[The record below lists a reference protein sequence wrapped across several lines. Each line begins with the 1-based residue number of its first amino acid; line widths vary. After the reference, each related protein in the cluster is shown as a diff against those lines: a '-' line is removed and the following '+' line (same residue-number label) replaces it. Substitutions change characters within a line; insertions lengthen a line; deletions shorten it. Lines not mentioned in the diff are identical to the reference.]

1 MLCVLL
7 ILMLSIDE
15 CKKILNKKEQEYTT
29 EQIKEI
35 RLILYKLAD
44 IVYTENYIQNEQ
56 LNRKKSNSLQKS

>member
-15 CKKILNKKEQEYTT
+15 CKKILNKTERKYTT

-35 RLILYKLAD
+35 RLTLYKLAD

-56 LNRKKSNSLQKS
+56 LNREKSNSLQKS

>member
-1 MLCVLL
+1 
-7 ILMLSIDE
+7 MLSIDE
-15 CKKILNKKEQEYTT
+15 CKKILNKTKRKDTT

-35 RLILYKLAD
+35 RLTLYKLAD

>member
-1 MLCVLL
+1 
-7 ILMLSIDE
+7 MLSIVE
-15 CKKILNKKEQEYTT
+15 CKKILNKTEQKYTT

-44 IVYTENYIQNEQ
+44 IVYTEKNNQNEQ

>member
-1 MLCVLL
+1 
-7 ILMLSIDE
+7 MLSIDE
-15 CKKILNKKEQEYTT
+15 CKKILNKTEQKYTT

-44 IVYTENYIQNEQ
+44 IVYTEKNNQNEQ

>member
-1 MLCVLL
+1 
-7 ILMLSIDE
+7 MLSIDE
-15 CKKILNKKEQEYTT
+15 CKKILNKTEQKYTT

-35 RLILYKLAD
+35 RLTLYKLAD

>member
-15 CKKILNKKEQEYTT
+15 CKKILNKTERKYTT

-35 RLILYKLAD
+35 RLTLYKLAD

>member
-15 CKKILNKKEQEYTT
+15 CKKILNKKEQQYTT

-35 RLILYKLAD
+35 RLILYKLAE
-44 IVYTENYIQNEQ
+44 IVYTENHIQNEQ
-56 LNRKKSNSLQKS
+56 LNREKSNSL

>member
-15 CKKILNKKEQEYTT
+15 CKKILNKTEQKYTT

-35 RLILYKLAD
+35 RLTLYKVAD
-44 IVYTENYIQNEQ
+44 IIYTEKKTQNEQ
-56 LNRKKSNSLQKS
+56 LNREKSNYL

>member
-1 MLCVLL
+1 
-7 ILMLSIDE
+7 MLSIDE
-15 CKKILNKKEQEYTT
+15 CKKILNKTERKYTT

-35 RLILYKLAD
+35 RLTLYKLAD

>member
-1 MLCVLL
+1 
-7 ILMLSIDE
+7 MLSIDK
-15 CKKILNKKEQEYTT
+15 CKKILNKTEQKYTT

-44 IVYTENYIQNEQ
+44 IVYTENHIQNEQ

>member
-15 CKKILNKKEQEYTT
+15 CKKILNKTERKYTT

-35 RLILYKLAD
+35 RLTLYKLAD
-44 IVYTENYIQNEQ
+44 IVDTENYIQNEQ

>member
-15 CKKILNKKEQEYTT
+15 CKKILNKTEQKYTT

-44 IVYTENYIQNEQ
+44 IVYTEKNNQNEQ

>member
-15 CKKILNKKEQEYTT
+15 CKKILNKTERKYTT

-35 RLILYKLAD
+35 RLTLYKLAD
-44 IVYTENYIQNEQ
+44 IVYTENHIQNEQ

>member
-1 MLCVLL
+1 
-7 ILMLSIDE
+7 MLSIDE

-44 IVYTENYIQNEQ
+44 IVYTEKSNHNGE
-56 LNRKKSNSLQKS
+56 LNREKSNSLQKS